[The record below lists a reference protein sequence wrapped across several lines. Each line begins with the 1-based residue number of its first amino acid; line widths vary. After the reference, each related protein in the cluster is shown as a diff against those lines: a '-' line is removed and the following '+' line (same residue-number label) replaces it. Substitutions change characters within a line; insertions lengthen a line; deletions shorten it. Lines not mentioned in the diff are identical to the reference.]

1 MLVVSV
7 GGDVGGVALLVVGF
21 LVAAVVV
28 PSTVGATVT
37 IVVVVVV
44 VVVVAAAAMVVL
56 VDEAAGVVPRFK
68 PLPLESLVQPTS
80 TAAAMQ
86 QTMSGRLDR
95 NI

>member
-28 PSTVGATVT
+28 PTTVGATVT
-37 IVVVVVV
+37 IVVVV
-44 VVVVAAAAMVVL
+44 AAMVMVVL

-80 TAAAMQ
+80 AAAAMQ

>member
-44 VVVVAAAAMVVL
+44 VVAAMVMVVL

>member
-37 IVVVVVV
+37 IVVVVV
-44 VVVVAAAAMVVL
+44 AAAMVVL